1 MGRQPSSWAWTM
13 LGVACTGPM
22 EIGEKISPRVA
33 EVSCVDRLS
42 DGTID
47 SDAPKWVDTPGG
59 LYGCAEYEAFEA
71 AGLQWCSLHGDRD
84 SGTGRGDA
92 YCCICGGGC
101 PSTGCT
107 TVTSTSTASATATTG
122 TTTTGT
128 STTVTTSTCALGCRT
143 GHASACPGA
152 AVAVRDTHGDP
163 CTWYDEDD
171 AWTMAQCGS
180 YDDADFSA
188 NLMCCSCANSAGGE
202 IRGQVGAA
210 GGEQPSAAWR
220 AAGGG
225 RSGRGGRPAP
235 AGGGPA
241 VCQGLGFPHV
251 AIDTG
256 RA

>member
-22 EIGEKISPRVA
+22 ELQSLGAEAA

-163 CTWYDEDD
+163 CTWYDED

-202 IRGQVGAA
+202 KAKWVPQAV
-210 GGEQPSAAWR
+210 SSR
-220 AAGGG
+220 APP
-225 RSGRGGRPAP
+225 GGRPAAAAAAA
-235 AGGGPA
+235 AGGLLLLGAGPLSA
-241 VCQGLGFPHV
+241 RG
-251 AIDTG
+251 
-256 RA
+256 